1 MCQKENRHSLG
12 SLNLSRCANDKQENI
27 YEKSVRGAREAKEAK
42 EGTIRKSVAQIV
54 EKLKIH
60 EAKKN
65 GPA

>member
-12 SLNLSRCANDKQENI
+12 PLNLSRCANDKQENI
-27 YEKSVRGAREAKEAK
+27 YEKSVRGAKEAK
-42 EGTIRKSVAQIV
+42 EGTIRKSVAQII

-65 GPA
+65 GTA

>member
-12 SLNLSRCANDKQENI
+12 SLNLSRCANDKQGNI
-27 YEKSVRGAREAKEAK
+27 YEKSVRGAKEAK

-60 EAKKN
+60 EARKN
-65 GPA
+65 GLA